1 MKSLSLLLLITIF
14 SCGSIP
20 NSTKTANWDPSF
32 YVFFSN
38 GNLDTISVK
47 YYLEKL
53 VTFDEEVVYIEH
65 TFRRNFVQRED
76 LLFLVSYLGDNRP
89 CPAIIRSEYMARYTD
104 ARKST
109 VGFEAY
115 RLLNGYFL
123 GMYPVGRVKQVNLPL
138 NRDELF
144 RRIEIEISQNN

>member
-1 MKSLSLLLLITIF
+1 MIF
-14 SCGSIP
+14 FVSCVFRY
-20 NSTKTANWDPSF
+20 NSTKIQNADSA
-32 YVFFSN
+32 FFAFFRDE
-38 GNLDTISVK
+38 NLDTISVK
-47 YYLEKL
+47 SYLEKL
-53 VTFDEEVVYIEH
+53 ATLDEPVLYIEY
-65 TFRRNFVQRED
+65 TFRKDFVKRED
-76 LLFLVSYLGDNRP
+76 LLLLVSYINDDRP

-138 NRDELF
+138 DRNELF
-144 RRIEIEISQNN
+144 NRIAIEIKQNN